1 VVLSLRMAESEGTV
15 SPDELVEQIKNLRRS
30 AWACARPPVTEKE
43 AQEKYVHDR
52 LRQLTV
58 DLIQRGVTVAMLEGT
73 FMVWWLR
80 LVCVQRFDEGGFELC
95 IAHIGRVMHPIPQI
109 LERVYDEIEDAGPM
123 PEMKELGDKVDSLKS
138 HAGAWLSWPK
148 SRDIAGAEQ
157 DVAFARIQPL
167 LGEFL
172 DQGIQPVVLESALF
186 YFWFR
191 CTALRRNLH
200 EWFFQKLERNW
211 DAVMERVNRYLTELP
226 ESLAEVGDH
235 PRK

>member
-1 VVLSLRMAESEGTV
+1 MVLSLRMAESEGTV

-80 LVCVQRFDEGGFELC
+80 VVCVQRFDEGGFEFC

-157 DVAFARIQPL
+157 DVGLRAYPAVAWRVPRPRHPARRV
-167 LGEFL
+167 GER
-172 DQGIQPVVLESALF
+172 VVLFLVSLYGSPPEPA
-186 YFWFR
+186 
-191 CTALRRNLH
+191 
-200 EWFFQKLERNW
+200 
-211 DAVMERVNRYLTELP
+211 RVVLSETGTELGCGDGAG
-226 ESLAEVGDH
+226 ESVPD
-235 PRK
+235 